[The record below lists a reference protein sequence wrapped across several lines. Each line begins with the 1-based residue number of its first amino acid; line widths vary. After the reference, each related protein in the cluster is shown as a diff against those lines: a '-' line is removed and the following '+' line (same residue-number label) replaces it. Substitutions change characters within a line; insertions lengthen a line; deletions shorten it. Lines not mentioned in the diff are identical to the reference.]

1 MNWRSIRA
9 IARKDLLEVRQNK
22 MAWMPMLLLPLI
34 FCVILPLGVIILPRL
49 FIPESAGQAI
59 SAGTDIAEMMDLLP
73 PAMKGIFEGL
83 DEHQSIIVFVLGYM
97 LAPLFLILPLMAA
110 SVIGADSFVGEKE
123 RKTIEALLYTP
134 ATERELFVGKMLAA
148 VLPAILLT
156 WGAFVVYILIL
167 NGVGGTV
174 MGRLWFPLPT
184 WWPLILWVTPAVA
197 TLGMVGAVV
206 ISARVSTFMEAYQS
220 TGLLVIPII
229 LLVIGQISGIVYLS
243 VEVALVFGL
252 IIWLVDAVLLWL
264 SLRLFSRTALMINA
278 DKAG

>member
-9 IARKDLLEVRQNK
+9 ISRKDLLEVRQNR
-22 MAWMPMLLLPLI
+22 MAWMPMLVLPLI

-49 FIPESAGQAI
+49 FVSDNAGQAL
-59 SAGTDIAEMMDLLP
+59 SAGTDIAEMMNLLP
-73 PAMKGIFEGL
+73 PAIKSIFEGL
-83 DEHQSIIVFVLGYM
+83 NEHQSIIVFVLGYM
-97 LAPLFLILPLMAA
+97 LAPLFLLLPLMTA

-134 ATERELFVGKMLAA
+134 VTEGEMFVGKMLAA

-156 WGAFVVYILIL
+156 WGAFVLYIVIL
-167 NGVGGTV
+167 NGVGGPV

-206 ISARVSTFMEAYQS
+206 ISSRVSTFMEAYQS
-220 TGLLVIPII
+220 TGLLVVPII
-229 LLVIGQISGIVYLS
+229 LLLVGQISGIVYLS
-243 VEVALVFGL
+243 IEVSLVFGL
-252 IIWLVDAVLLWL
+252 VIWLVDAVLFWL